1 MGSLIRILKDGWN
14 GRWSA
19 TSYVAVFILPVASL
33 AAVTTVRNLQA
44 LRPAEGCVGDAV
56 VDHAQEIRSRL
67 ARGSLQ

>member
-1 MGSLIRILKDGWN
+1 MGSPIRVFKDGWN

-19 TSYVAVFILPVASL
+19 TSYVAVLILPVASL
-33 AAVTTVRNLQA
+33 TAFTTVRNMQA
-44 LRPAEGCVGDAV
+44 LRPGEGCIGDAV